1 MKGSVMHTIIQPFR
15 TREIPITKG
24 LKQHL
29 KTNKLYY
36 DKVPLVRP
44 SLELTDTL
52 RSYLK
57 MIVSQTVLF
66 NIVPLIKPL
75 LESTKMWS

>member
-1 MKGSVMHTIIQPFR
+1 MVSVMDTIIQPFR
-15 TREIPITKG
+15 AREIPKTKG
-24 LKQHL
+24 LNQRL
-29 KTNKLYY
+29 KTNRLYY

-44 SLELTDTL
+44 SLELTDTS

-66 NIVPLIKPL
+66 SIVPLIKPL
-75 LESTKMWS
+75 LESTKMWY

>member
-1 MKGSVMHTIIQPFR
+1 MGSGTHIIIQPFR
-15 TREIPITKG
+15 AREIPITKG

-66 NIVPLIKPL
+66 IIVPLIKPL